1 MGKVGS
7 LFSALASL
15 LSLIARLSLLL
26 FQYGALALSLGFS
39 TFLLGKYTLRAIQ
52 SRKQLMELVYW
63 RDPKKSGAV
72 LATFFLVIYIFQHFS
87 VLSILINGALGLLLA
102 TVGFRVFKLAEA
114 HFKKQPDAGVNPYQQ
129 YLDIEV
135 SVPMDK
141 LHQHVDVAVEHALFL
156 ANKIRHIYLAEAL
169 LDSIKF
175 GLLLYSLSYV
185 AGWFSGLS
193 LIVLFILAVFTL
205 PKTYELYKEPIDSY
219 VKLAKEQLEQIS
231 KLAQEKF
238 PFLKA
243 PVAEKKGE

>member
-1 MGKVGS
+1 MGAKTNNKRSGRTNYEPAKD
-7 LFSALASL
+7 FN
-15 LSLIARLSLLL
+15 
-26 FQYGALALSLGFS
+26 
-39 TFLLGKYTLRAIQ
+39 GKM
-52 SRKQLMELVYW
+52 MELVYW